1 MEDGQLHKVMTGCGY
16 RYTRARNLPEKS
28 LLHSRGRGKG
38 FYTKEYATEAGNFIV
53 ALVIRS
59 DPFTELPIAIIIEQP
74 EQFQNCLMPH
84 MSQEGI
90 LCYVD
95 QMEAD
100 WDSNDLAGT
109 YKEVDVQ
116 IRLTLINSVSAATT
130 GLNDKRE
137 MEGEFA
143 AYWQPSETLFLLSN
157 ASRGSRLK
165 TSLAKSILSEG
176 TTRQE
181 YITDEVS
188 SSEDSEIVI
197 TKWLKQRYFPRN
209 SLKKTSISTHY
220 ISVNPSRLAGM
231 KWPPASFRD
240 LLEWLEKSDHNA
252 RDRVIEHIKAEGK
265 KRYIF
270 LFDVLN
276 QDIFA
281 IYVEFNMQSVDFRR
295 HKKSA
300 KKSAKKSTVKLATML
315 GGKNVCTEYQRLD
328 VIRADIATLLSR
340 NARREGKISLSEKR
354 IALIGCGTIGGYL
367 AELLF
372 RNGAG
377 YGKGLLH
384 IYDGDIYNPSNF
396 GRHTLSS
403 RDFGFYKSISLA
415 TRLKDS
421 LHLQTNI
428 VGFNEH
434 FLISTVV
441 MQNYDIIIDATGR
454 PPVSKRIASVVRKI
468 PLEKRPFIIHAF
480 NDGNG
485 RASKVFIDDGRCCY
499 GCMICNPEKYH
510 NGTDSRF
517 ISLDMSSEMN
527 KSCGSTY
534 TLYDAAVSNIT
545 ASLAQMAVLST
556 LEPELKWTYNEHVL
570 DGGRS
575 FKPQFL
581 PHQPNCTVC
590 NEHK

>member
-16 RYTRARNLPEKS
+16 RYMRARNLPEKS
-28 LLHSRGRGKG
+28 ILYSKVRGEGY
-38 FYTKEYATEAGNFIV
+38 YTKEYTTDEGNFNI
-53 ALVIRS
+53 ALVIRP
-59 DPFTELPIAIIIEQP
+59 DPFTELPIAFIIEQP
-74 EQFQNCLMPH
+74 EEFQNCLLPH
-84 MSQEGI
+84 VALEGF

-109 YKEVDVQ
+109 YKEIDAQ
-116 IRLTLINSVSAATT
+116 IHLTLINSVSAATK

-137 MEGEFA
+137 LEGEFA

-157 ASRGSRLK
+157 ASRGTRLK
-165 TSLAKSILSEG
+165 TSLAKSLMSDG

-181 YITDEVS
+181 YITVEES
-188 SSEDSEIVI
+188 SPEDSEAVI

-209 SLKKTSISTHY
+209 SLKEIPINTHY

-281 IYVEFNMQSVDFRR
+281 IYVEFNTQSVDFRR

-300 KKSAKKSTVKLATML
+300 KNSTVKLATML
-315 GGKNVCTEYQRLD
+315 GGKNVCTEYQRLG
-328 VIRADIATLLSR
+328 VTRADITTLLSR
-340 NARREGKISLSEKR
+340 NARREGTANLSEKR

-367 AELLF
+367 AELLL

-377 YGKGLLH
+377 CGKGVLH
-384 IYDGDIYNPSNF
+384 IYDNDIYKPSNF

-403 RDFGFYKSISLA
+403 HDFGSYKSLSLA
-415 TRLKDS
+415 TRLQDS

-428 VGFNEH
+428 IGFNKQ
-434 FLISTVV
+434 FRINTDV
-441 MQNYDIIIDATGR
+441 MRKYDIIIDATGR
-454 PPVSKRIASVVRKI
+454 PPVSKRIAAVVRNI
-468 PLEKRPFIIHAF
+468 PRQQRPFIIHAF

-485 RASKVFIDDGRCCY
+485 RASKVFIDDGRSCY
-499 GCMICNPEKYH
+499 GCMVSNPEKYH
-510 NGTDSRF
+510 DGTDLRF
-517 ISLDMSSEMN
+517 IALDISSETN

-570 DGGRS
+570 EGGRS
-575 FKPQFL
+575 FRPQFL
-581 PHQPNCTVC
+581 PHQPNCSVC

>member
-16 RYTRARNLPEKS
+16 RYMRARNLPEKS
-28 LLHSRGRGKG
+28 MLYSKVRGEGY
-38 FYTKEYATEAGNFIV
+38 YTKEYTTDAGNFNV
-53 ALVIRS
+53 ALVIRP
-59 DPFTELPIAIIIEQP
+59 DPFTELPIAFIIEQP

-84 MSQEGI
+84 VALEGF

-109 YKEVDVQ
+109 YKEIDAQ
-116 IRLTLINSVSAATT
+116 IHLTLINSVSAATK

-137 MEGEFA
+137 LEGEFA

-157 ASRGSRLK
+157 ASRGTRLK
-165 TSLAKSILSEG
+165 TSLAKSLMSDG

-181 YITDEVS
+181 YITVEES
-188 SSEDSEIVI
+188 SPEDSEAVI

-209 SLKKTSISTHY
+209 SLKEFPINTHY
-220 ISVNPSRLAGM
+220 IAVNPSRLAGM
-231 KWPPASFRD
+231 KWPPVSFRD

-281 IYVEFNMQSVDFRR
+281 IYVEFNTQSVDFRR

-300 KKSAKKSTVKLATML
+300 KNSTVKLATML
-315 GGKNVCTEYQRLD
+315 GGKNVCTEYQRLG
-328 VIRADIATLLSR
+328 VTRADITTLLSR
-340 NARREGKISLSEKR
+340 NARREGTASLSEKR

-367 AELLF
+367 AELLL

-377 YGKGLLH
+377 CGKGLLH
-384 IYDGDIYNPSNF
+384 IYDSDIYKPSNF

-403 RDFGFYKSISLA
+403 HDFGSYKSLSLA
-415 TRLKDS
+415 ARLQDS
-421 LHLQTNI
+421 LHLQTKI
-428 VGFNEH
+428 VGFNKQ
-434 FLISTVV
+434 FRINTDV
-441 MQNYDIIIDATGR
+441 MQKYDIIIDATGR
-454 PPVSKRIASVVRKI
+454 PPVSKRIAAVVRNI
-468 PLEKRPFIIHAF
+468 PREQRPFIIHAF

-485 RASKVFIDDGRCCY
+485 WASKVFIDDGRSCY
-499 GCMICNPEKYH
+499 GCMVSNPEKYH
-510 NGTDSRF
+510 DGTDLRF
-517 ISLDMSSEMN
+517 IALDISSETN
-527 KSCGSTY
+527 KSCGSSY

-570 DGGRS
+570 EGGRS
-575 FKPQFL
+575 FRPQFL
-581 PHQPNCTVC
+581 PHQPNCSVC